1 MQVRGVEFK
10 VSGFEGSSLKTF
22 NWYVGGNILDITVAD
37 DISSKYITNAAGLN
51 FSAGLFFIMTDY
63 LKLSTDVIYR
73 KRDVTED
80 QSIEFGLTSEYFVMD
95 AKLTYRL
102 SIFDIDLTVKNL
114 FDREYSDILGVQLPG
129 RWFML
134 GVSISDDMFI
144 SE

>member
-1 MQVRGVEFK
+1 
-10 VSGFEGSSLKTF
+10 
-22 NWYVGGNILDITVAD
+22 
-37 DISSKYITNAAGLN
+37 
-51 FSAGLFFIMTDY
+51 MTDY